1 MNRYINYSDADLVAL
16 LRTGDE
22 IAFSTIYKRYWEK
35 LYYTAVKRL
44 QDEPEAQESIQDIF
58 YSIWKNREHFH
69 LRENL
74 ENYLAVAVKFQV
86 IQRIAKSN
94 RRSLVEQTL
103 SREAEQDRLTGAQK
117 DWNQYD
123 LEVLQARLSKV
134 IDTLPKKC
142 KLVFNMSRDEEYTN
156 KKIAAELGISEKA
169 VEKHVSH
176 ALKVLRTNLGPKAII
191 ILLLNQLL

>member
-1 MNRYINYSDADLVAL
+1 MTDLSSASDGELVAL
-16 LRTGDE
+16 LKGADHAAFTE
-22 IAFSTIYKRYWEK
+22 IYERYWEK
-35 LYYTAVKRL
+35 LYYKAVKKL
-44 QDEPEAQESIQDIF
+44 GDEAEAQESVQDIF
-58 YSIWKNREHFH
+58 FSLWKNRENFQ

-86 IQRIAKSN
+86 IQRLAKS
-94 RRSLVEQTL
+94 RRRHVVVQTL
-103 SREAEQDRLTGAQK
+103 VKEAEQERLSGFAAE
-117 DWNQYD
+117 WNQED
-123 LEVLQARLSKV
+123 LEILQAKLTQV

-142 KLVFNMSRDEEYTN
+142 KLVFNMSRNEAYTN

-176 ALKVLRTNLGPKAII
+176 ALKVLRSNLGHKSMI

>member
-1 MNRYINYSDADLVAL
+1 MNRYVNYSDVDLVAL

-44 QDEPEAQESIQDIF
+44 KDEAEAQESVQDIF

-86 IQRIAKSN
+86 IQRVAKSN

-103 SREAEQDRLTGAQK
+103 GREAEQDRLTGTQTE
-117 DWNQYD
+117 WNQYD
-123 LEVLQARLSKV
+123 LEVLQVRLSKV